1 MTTRI
6 HLIANS
12 HIDPVWLWDQYEG
25 IDEVLNTFRSACDR
39 LDEYPDL
46 CFTASSLQFYKWV
59 LRYDEV
65 LFARI
70 REYVAGG
77 RWEVAGGW
85 WVEPDTNLPTEESFR
100 KHRELSQ
107 AFADQH
113 LGGVAVDVAYVP
125 DSFGHPATL
134 PKLLQETGF
143 KYLIF
148 CRPGAHEKPDL
159 PGNLFWWEY
168 EGHRVLAYRVKHHY
182 LQPVPDGGE
191 RDEELRRRLADEE
204 YGPGTVNA
212 FFFGVGDHGGGP
224 TKREIDFYRQY
235 MEEPAAA
242 DVAFS
247 TCRSFFQEAESLPD
261 IPTYGGD
268 LHMHAV
274 GCYSV
279 VRDLKEGTRQAERG
293 LAFAARA
300 RDLAAA
306 AAGPSVKAGTIP
318 AESIDADLSLLWE
331 RTLFN
336 QFHDILPGSCSPA
349 AADMAR
355 AELGGVES
363 GWRDAAYEACKKVAA
378 ARPVV
383 TAEGEFRIFNTLDR
397 PLRGP
402 LQIESFQYFREGAA
416 FCDETGR
423 EVAIQEV
430 LPSVRCNNRR
440 WEFVDELP
448 ARGFRSYYFDND
460 RPAQLSS
467 AGTPHYAAGD
477 RAGSRVRVDGSGI
490 CDDSGAPLMAAPRLL
505 VLDDASDTWG
515 HGVRTYDDVTGA
527 FELVD
532 TAVVHGPVVE
542 RLVQRFTYN
551 RSAAEIVW
559 SVYTGLKAVYADV
572 TVNWAEDRKILKWE
586 LTPSGCGAAAY
597 EMEGPGGGI
606 RRDRNG
612 EEMPLHCWVQLG
624 GNAQVQGDRA
634 SGDRAFA
641 LLQDGAFACDCAGE
655 RLRVNLV
662 RSNLYGFH
670 DPVELV
676 PEDPQHLTDQG
687 LHPFRF
693 CFEFGAARSAGEL
706 TRAAQEF
713 LEPRWVIREGA
724 GSRAS

>member
-46 CFTASSLQFYKWV
+46 HFTASSLQFYAWV
-59 LRYDEV
+59 QRYDEA
-65 LFARI
+65 LFSRI
-70 REYVAGG
+70 QQQVAAG
-77 RWEVAGGW
+77 RWEIAGGW

-107 AFADQH
+107 AFLEMH
-113 LGGVAVDVAYVP
+113 FPGIEMDVAYVP

-134 PKLLQETGF
+134 PKLLADTGF
-143 KYLIF
+143 KYFIF
-148 CRPGAHEKPDL
+148 CRPGAHEKPEL
-159 PGNLFWWEY
+159 PANLFWWEY

-182 LQPVPDGGE
+182 LQPVPDGAQKE
-191 RDEELRRRLADEE
+191 EELRRRLGDEE
-204 YGPGTVNA
+204 YAEGTANA

-224 TKREIDFYRQY
+224 TRREIDFYTRYLAERVQG
-235 MEEPAAA
+235 E
-242 DVAFS
+242 VAFS
-247 TCRSFFQEAESLPD
+247 TCQAFFREAELQPG
-261 IPTYGGD
+261 IPTYSGD

-279 VRDLKEGTRQAERG
+279 VRDLKEGVRQAERG

-300 RDLAAA
+300 RALSRGGGVVAGAREGQADLA
-306 AAGPSVKAGTIP
+306 
-318 AESIDADLSLLWE
+318 LLWQ

-355 AELGGVES
+355 AEMGGVES
-363 GWRDAAYEACKKVAA
+363 GWRDAAYEACKQVAA
-378 ARPVV
+378 TRPVR
-383 TAEGEFRIFNTLDR
+383 APEGEFRIFNTLDR
-397 PLRGP
+397 PVRVP
-402 LQIESFQYFREGAA
+402 LGIESFQYFREGAA
-416 FCDETGR
+416 FCDEEGR

-448 ARGFRSYYFDND
+448 ARGFRSYQFDSE
-460 RPAQLSS
+460 RAAKLSA
-467 AGTPHYAAGD
+467 AGAPHFAAGD
-477 RAGSRVRVDGSGI
+477 AVRAGRFRVDGGGI
-490 CDDSGAPLMAAPRLL
+490 HGPDSAALMAAPRLL

-527 FELVD
+527 FELAHS
-532 TAVVHGPVVE
+532 AVAGGPVVHC
-542 RLVQRFTYN
+542 LYQRWTYG
-551 RSAAEIVW
+551 RSTAEVIW
-559 SVYTGLKAVYADV
+559 SVYAGLEEVRAEV

-586 LTPSGCGAAAY
+586 LTPVGCGAQ
-597 EMEGPGGGI
+597 EFLMEGPGGGI
-606 RRDRNG
+606 RRARNG
-612 EEMPLHCWVQLG
+612 EEMPLHSWVQLAGDG
-624 GNAQVQGDRA
+624 G
-634 SGDRAFA
+634 AFA

-662 RSNLYGFH
+662 RSSLYGFH
-670 DPVELV
+670 DPVSLV
-676 PEDPQHLTDQG
+676 AADPQHLTDQG
-687 LHPFRF
+687 IHRFRF
-693 CFEFGAARSAGEL
+693 CFRFGAGLEPGQL
-706 TRAAQEF
+706 TQAAEEF
-713 LEPRWVIREGA
+713 LEPYWVIREGPR
-724 GSRAS
+724 SRA